1 MLEFREIDYSKDI
14 PEIVDL
20 LRTSLSEKH
29 TKESFKWKHI
39 DNPFGKSLGFLA
51 LDKNKIIGV
60 RMFMKW
66 DFSNEGEII
75 HALRPVDT
83 VTHPDYRNKGI
94 FKKLTL
100 DGLEKY
106 KNNYDLIFNTP
117 NQNSYPGNLKMGWKE
132 YPIKINFK
140 FALILPLFTKS
151 HTGNSPENSNKNK
164 IINSYYTTSKSLDY
178 LQWRYLSD
186 DYKSSEFI
194 NGEYSVKIIYTI
206 QKLKGVKIIIIEE
219 LIGSEPYFKNAIR
232 NLCSELKI
240 YLIYYLDNHYMK
252 SNFILSLNRKED
264 VILFRDDKMKNIN
277 KIIFSIGDIEGRI

>member
-1 MLEFREIDYSKDI
+1 MLEFREIDYSNDI

-83 VTHPDYRNKGI
+83 VTHSDYRNKGI

-117 NQNSYPGNLKMGWKE
+117 NQNSYLGNLKMGWKK

-140 FALILPLFTKS
+140 FALILPLLTKS
-151 HTGNSPENSNKNK
+151 HTDNPPINSDKNK
-164 IINSYYTTSKSLDY
+164 VSYNYFTTNKSSSY
-178 LQWRYLSD
+178 LQWVLSCNAEMSVD
-186 DYKSSEFI
+186 CGLIISNSEVE
-194 NGEYSVKIIYTI
+194 G
-206 QKLKGVKIIIIEE
+206 
-219 LIGSEPYFKNAIR
+219 GSIFRIVGQEKTFFVSLVTSAPA
-232 NLCSELKI
+232 SE
-240 YLIYYLDNHYMK
+240 
-252 SNFILSLNRKED
+252 
-264 VILFRDDKMKNIN
+264 
-277 KIIFSIGDIEGRI
+277 